1 MNRQQKPWVESM
13 LVAYVDG
20 QLDAAQ
26 TAVVDDIIRE
36 DPEARTVVSVLRGS
50 GEALKVAFNRPLQEK
65 VPARLL
71 AALGAAET
79 GGVAAKVVPLRR
91 PARSLPLRQV
101 LTAVAASIAIL
112 FVGVGIGYLRFAPA
126 ASIGPAG
133 TGAGGSGFESALYS
147 ALQGDRFGA
156 AVRYEDTGGRSGTIT
171 VVGKVSASFGDA
183 CREFRHDWT
192 DARGKGAETGM
203 ACRSAAG
210 DWSVLT
216 VPQGPAS

>member
-1 MNRQQKPWVESM
+1 MSRQQKPWVESM

-36 DPEARTVVSVLRGS
+36 DPEARTIVSVLRGS
-50 GEALKVAFNRPLQEK
+50 GEALRVAFNRPLQEK

-71 AALGAAET
+71 AALGASEA
-79 GGVAAKVVPLRR
+79 GGAKAKVVPLRR

-112 FVGVGIGYLRFAPA
+112 FIGIGIGYLRFAPPSIIEPA
-126 ASIGPAG
+126 ATPG
-133 TGAGGSGFESALYS
+133 GAFESTLYTALE
-147 ALQGDRFGA
+147 GDEFGA
-156 AVRYEDTGGRSGTIT
+156 AFRYDDVGGRSGTVT
-171 VVGKVSASFGDA
+171 VVGKVAASFGDT
-183 CREFRHDWT
+183 CREFRHDWA
-192 DARGKGAETGM
+192 DARGKGAETGV

-216 VPQGPAS
+216 VPQGPAN